1 MHIDGLVTILNN
13 PPSAAEAPM
22 FRRRSPTK
30 KSGQIRRAVC
40 AQLLF
45 AATLLFLPPAH
56 ASKAVIVEVY
66 QDCQL
71 IDTNVV
77 IDDQA
82 LSAEAAAEVKAR
94 VAAVSG
100 DLQMAVP
107 RIVEVLKEHGIG
119 DVSVSQQGAAGCE
132 PETSGKFVEAIGTY
146 CGHELR
152 HAEVFVD
159 RQSFI
164 SSDAPGTSFAAFLKN
179 AAKQLRAQGVFDR
192 PIVSIENAP
201 DCEES
206 S

>member
-1 MHIDGLVTILNN
+1 MS
-13 PPSAAEAPM
+13 P
-22 FRRRSPTK
+22 RRSPMK
-30 KSGQIRRAVC
+30 QPRRIRRTLC
-40 AQLLF
+40 APLLF

-82 LSAEAAAEVKAR
+82 LSAEVAAEVKAR
-94 VAAVSG
+94 VAAVSR

-107 RIVEVLKEHGIG
+107 RIAEVLKEHGID

-146 CGHELR
+146 CGPELR
-152 HAEVFVD
+152 HAEVAVD

-164 SSDAPGTSFAAFLKN
+164 SRETPGMSFEAFLKD
-179 AAKQLRAQGVFDR
+179 AVKQLRAKGIFDR

-206 S
+206 N